1 MIAMTLRRMIVCALV
16 TGFAFAPSASA
27 QTQIVSPEELQS
39 AIVAA
44 THVRQTNR
52 DAVASFLTTP
62 KAEKALRTARLD
74 AAQVKAAVASL
85 DDGELARL
93 ATRAQQA
100 QADFA
105 AGRISERDL
114 LWILVGIAALIL
126 IIVAVD

>member
-1 MIAMTLRRMIVCALV
+1 MIVCALV
-16 TGFAFAPSASA
+16 TGLLVAPSASA

-39 AIVAA
+39 AIVSA
-44 THVRQTNR
+44 THAKQQHRQ
-52 DAVASFLTTP
+52 AIASFLTTP

-74 AAQVKAAVASL
+74 AAQVKAAVSSL
-85 DDGELARL
+85 NDEELARL
-93 ATRAQQA
+93 AVRAHQA
-100 QADFA
+100 QEDFA